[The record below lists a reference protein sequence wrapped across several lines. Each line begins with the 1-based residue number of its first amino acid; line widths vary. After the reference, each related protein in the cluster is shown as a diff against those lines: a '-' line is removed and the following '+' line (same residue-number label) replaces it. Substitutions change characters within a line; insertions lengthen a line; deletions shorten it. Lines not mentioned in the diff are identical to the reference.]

1 MANEKAF
8 MTFEE
13 AAIYVNRKRATVY
26 NFVKDLGI
34 KTHKFKRDRR
44 TYLALADV
52 KRIKEVI
59 EKPWTAE
66 EETRGNKPEE
76 AIA

>member
-1 MANEKAF
+1 MPNEKEF

-13 AAIYVNRKRATVY
+13 AAVYVGRKRATVY
-26 NFVKDLGI
+26 NFVKDLGMR
-34 KTHKFKRDRR
+34 THKFKRDRR